1 MPTVTPAAPRYSAR
15 ARSGRFST
23 SLHSTSLHPMHFTPP
38 FSPLRLSPPALASL
52 RHQGSQPCPQTL
64 ELGLCDPQE
73 RTKAALSRCSICVS
87 QVQVYMYAG
96 HCMRA
101 AGRPGRAVDVRA
113 RGPDGLA
120 TYWLGSPSRSTYRL
134 APQRSLSHV
143 DL

>member
-1 MPTVTPAAPRYSAR
+1 MLYM
-15 ARSGRFST
+15 RFPGT
-23 SLHSTSLHPMHFTPP
+23 SIYVCW
-38 FSPLRLSPPALASL
+38 AL
-52 RHQGSQPCPQTL
+52 
-64 ELGLCDPQE
+64 
-73 RTKAALSRCSICVS
+73 
-87 QVQVYMYAG
+87 
-96 HCMRA
+96 HCMRAAA